1 MIVIFLIYKICK
13 NCKTNGIQNKR
24 TNLWNEFCT
33 TQTLTLSTSC
43 HVSFSLWLRRTTLI
57 QKVFF
62 FCKLLLRLAYCLNLY
77 CKPSNFT
84 KLTMAPRE
92 TRESAKATPKI
103 QRTVSKT
110 KVKASPV
117 PAIKKTAVTR
127 KLVEATPIK
136 GMHYI

>member
-1 MIVIFLIYKICK
+1 MKSVLYYSNTDIINIVSCVIFFVIATYDVNSK
-13 NCKTNGIQNKR
+13 
-24 TNLWNEFCT
+24 
-33 TQTLTLSTSC
+33 S
-43 HVSFSLWLRRTTLI
+43 
-57 QKVFF
+57 VFF
-62 FCKLLLRLAYCLNLY
+62 FILILGLAYCLNLY

-117 PAIKKTAVTR
+117 PAIKKTAVTG